1 MAMHTFVRN
10 EAPVVENPAL
20 SVPAGA
26 VSTND
31 VANSDA
37 KYEPSRWRRF
47 INALY
52 QARMW
57 SAQRETERHEDVI
70 HFWRRGLAERGAH
83 LRPVAGSGTTV
94 GNDDAGYRT
103 SAWVTQELGTGVD
116 GAFTRVR
123 TMVAQWRRRRRV
135 RRELLALSDSD
146 LCDLR
151 WTRAEA
157 EAENRKPFWRP

>member
-1 MAMHTFVRN
+1 MAMHTSLRN
-10 EAPVVENPAL
+10 EAPVDENPAL

-57 SAQRETERHEDVI
+57 SARRETERHADMI
-70 HFWRRGLAERGAH
+70 LFWRRGLAERGAH
-83 LRPVAGSGTTV
+83 LRAVAGPGTTV
-94 GNDDAGYRT
+94 DERT
-103 SAWVTQELGTGVD
+103 
-116 GAFTRVR
+116 
-123 TMVAQWRRRRRV
+123 
-135 RRELLALSDSD
+135 LA
-146 LCDLR
+146 
-151 WTRAEA
+151 E
-157 EAENRKPFWRP
+157 